1 MDSKLITELADLLRQ
16 QQGISGQI
24 TENSK
29 VCGDLGVCD
38 EDFQDYM
45 KEVWRFFG
53 LPSRGVV
60 RLDIEEGQITLTD
73 IARWIEDGK

>member
-1 MDSKLITELADLLRQ
+1 MDSKLISELADLLCQ

-45 KEVWRFFG
+45 EEVWRVYG
-53 LPSRGVV
+53 LPSSEVV
-60 RLDIEEGQITLTD
+60 RLDMEERHITLAD
-73 IARWIEDGK
+73 IARWIEDAK

>member
-1 MDSKLITELADLLRQ
+1 MNNKIISELANLLRQ

-24 TENSK
+24 TGTSK

-45 KEVWRFFG
+45 EEVWRVYG
-53 LPSRGVV
+53 LPSSGVV
-60 RLDIEEGQITLTD
+60 RLGMKERQITLAD
-73 IARWIEDGK
+73 IARWIEDAK

>member
-1 MDSKLITELADLLRQ
+1 MDNKLISELADLLCQ

-24 TENSK
+24 TEHSK

-45 KEVWRFFG
+45 EEVWRVYG
-53 LPSRGVV
+53 LPSSGVV
-60 RLDIEEGQITLTD
+60 RLNMEERQITLAD
-73 IARWIEDGK
+73 IARWVEDAK